1 MVWCVVLRV
10 GLPAATLQVLDKAL
24 VRPGRF
30 DKQVSVPCRV
40 AHTAQHG
47 HAHARPCGLRLYAA
61 VPICCALVACA
72 RSRVCAGMERGLR

>member
-1 MVWCVVLRV
+1 MVV
-10 GLPAATLQVLDKAL
+10 GYPAAILQVLDKAL

-30 DKQVSVPCRV
+30 DKQVSYRSYGAV
-40 AHTAQHG
+40 QHSTVMRISDPVG
-47 HAHARPCGLRLYAA
+47 CVCKPA